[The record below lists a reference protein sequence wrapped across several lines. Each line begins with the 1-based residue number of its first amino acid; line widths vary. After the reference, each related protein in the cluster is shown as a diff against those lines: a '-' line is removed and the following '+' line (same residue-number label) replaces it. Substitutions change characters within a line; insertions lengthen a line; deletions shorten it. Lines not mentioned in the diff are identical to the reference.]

1 MAGESG
7 SDQRCGIGA
16 RLRAGREKA
25 GLTLLQAAE
34 KLHIDPR
41 MLEALESERF
51 DLFGAKVY
59 VRGYLRNYAALVGE
73 RFGELL
79 ELLDASHNRTPTPDL
94 SRAPGGGAARQME
107 RGRRGRSGVVLGV
120 VAVVL
125 GAVWWALS
133 RGVA

>member
-25 GLTLLQAAE
+25 GYTLLQAAE

-59 VRGYLRNYAALVGE
+59 VRGYLRNYAELVGE
-73 RFGELL
+73 RFHELL
-79 ELLDASHNRTPTPDL
+79 ELLEASDRRTPTPDF
-94 SRAPGGGAARQME
+94 SRAPGAAARQME
-107 RGRRGRSGVVLGV
+107 RGRRGRPGMVLGFVAIV
-120 VAVVL
+120 VC
-125 GAVWWALS
+125 AVWWALS